1 MTTEAG
7 KVMEEVVQL
16 RAQLSHQAASPAL
29 EAQPPSVVT
38 VSTRP
43 PAQATTPSPLAQAA
57 PPPAQGARSPR
68 RWPGRWSAPGV
79 LSLPGLLPRAAGAY
93 PGRGLGNNFT
103 TQPFLPRAAILA
115 WGFHFDA
122 SNPTLINVRFVSD
135 SCVKVCD

>member
-1 MTTEAG
+1 MTTAAG
-7 KVMEEVVQL
+7 EVMEEVVQL

-68 RWPGRWSAPGV
+68 QWPGRWSAPGV
-79 LSLPGLLPRAAGAY
+79 LSLSGRLPRAAGAN
-93 PGRGLGNNFT
+93 PGRGHGKKFYCATFSAQGGHSGLGF
-103 TQPFLPRAAILA
+103 PFWRIKS
-115 WGFHFDA
+115 HID
-122 SNPTLINVRFVSD
+122 
-135 SCVKVCD
+135 